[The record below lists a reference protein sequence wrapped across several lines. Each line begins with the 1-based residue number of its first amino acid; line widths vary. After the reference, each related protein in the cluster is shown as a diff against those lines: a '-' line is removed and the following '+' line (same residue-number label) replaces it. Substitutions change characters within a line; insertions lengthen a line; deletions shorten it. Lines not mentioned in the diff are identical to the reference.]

1 MNDLP
6 AEKRYDVFLGP
17 RKYAEQVDRR
27 LVMDAVLEIL
37 IMKEKGKVAAAHEQI
52 VIVPN
57 NPPKH
62 SEGLGHGGNRGLRAL
77 QSIGRA
83 GSVSRPQPSDP
94 IPEDGYSLS
103 PINPAKVDDATQ
115 ADYLNPL
122 IDDDDMDMI
131 GECCSDDAGR
141 HSLIYPYPCTV
152 SGCNCQ
158 TWKTRK

>member
-77 QSIGRA
+77 QSIG
-83 GSVSRPQPSDP
+83 GDEHPKPQWQGINWDGEPVTVS
-94 IPEDGYSLS
+94 IPEVRS
-103 PINPAKVDDATQ
+103 AKVDDATQ
-115 ADYLNPL
+115 ADYLNPML
-122 IDDDDMDMI
+122 GDDD
-131 GECCSDDAGR
+131 
-141 HSLIYPYPCTV
+141 
-152 SGCNCQ
+152 
-158 TWKTRK
+158 